1 MTDLERERVL
11 LSVSQAVSFKPAY
24 MTNDKL
30 EAAVKGHGSLVIS
43 AYCIANSITEDIFC
57 HYGTPDMELL
67 DRMTLIDASVGTI
80 PLDMVME
87 KAINSARLAGATPEN
102 AALLSAA
109 LAYFTGSCARSGV
122 PLGNRKLGAIA
133 RIHAGVPRTGAISL
147 ITGKF
152 THKIPAFPAY
162 MAIYEELMDKKLTKV
177 DGSVL
182 PPFISGGAMYG
193 HSALGEDHNFPELAY
208 NAASV
213 GTKAMMK
220 SMHGAGIYAY
230 PLWPAF
236 IGAAITL
243 EMIHSDAA
251 LGEEFGTFTGM
262 DSAYMAGKG
271 AMEAA
276 GIPDKIHVRGTNEE
290 YDTARVIGDFGLIL
304 KDIGGPS
311 VVGSMALDEIFAGFQ
326 ESPVI
331 GAGFS
336 GGPVNAPLG
345 HVMGD
350 CMPAIRM
357 LIKYKGDIEKTADDI
372 REYKMNSF
380 IDPEYALCSLNTI
393 ARKAEDVT
401 RGSVSTACL
410 LASEDT
416 KQRAVYRRAVR
427 TFEMIKEG
435 KTVEEAARELDEERR
450 IWVEKRGSR
459 ILSGFT
465 GKDVKVNFTSI
476 TPQGRRTD
484 NFTKKFWAFD
494 ANICYDVKVN
504 GKEYHIDN
512 LAAKVI
518 PDYVIDGKGRD
529 DPDMGTA
536 IFAGAVLAQE
546 LQYVGHTIINI
557 TIPAATAALLGEE
570 PTKASK
576 DSEKGAYLTS
586 AIPGGKEKAKEVVQV
601 AQKIYDRIN
610 EPYSLK

>member
-11 LSVSQAVSFKPAY
+11 NSVSQAVSFKPAY

-43 AYCIANSITEDIFC
+43 AYAISNSIAEDIFC
-57 HYGTPDMELL
+57 PYGAPDMELL
-67 DRMTLIDASVGTI
+67 DRMTLVDASVATL

-87 KAINSARLAGATPEN
+87 KAINSAKLAGATPEN
-102 AALLSAA
+102 AALLAA
-109 LAYFTGSCARSGV
+109 AFAYFTGSCARSGV

-133 RIHAGVPRTGAISL
+133 RIHAGVPRTSAISL

-162 MAIYEELMDKKLTKV
+162 MAIYEELVDKKLTRV

-182 PPFISGGAMYG
+182 PPFVSGGAMYG
-193 HSALGEDHNFPELAY
+193 HSALGEDYNFPELAY
-208 NAASV
+208 NAAKV
-213 GTKAMMK
+213 GTEAMIK

-236 IGAAITL
+236 IGSAITL

-251 LGEEFGTFTGM
+251 LGEEYGTFTGT

-271 AMEAA
+271 AMDAA
-276 GIPDKIHVRGTNEE
+276 GIPAKIHVRGTNEE

-311 VVGSMALDEIFAGFQ
+311 VVGSMALDEVFAGFQ
-326 ESPVI
+326 EAATM

-345 HVMGD
+345 HVLGD

-357 LIKYKGDIEKTADDI
+357 LIKYKGDVYKTADDI

-410 LASEDT
+410 LASEDV
-416 KQRAVYRRAVR
+416 KQRAVYRRAVKSY
-427 TFEMIKEG
+427 EMLKAG
-435 KTVEEAARELDEERR
+435 KTVEEVARQLDDERKAYVEER
-450 IWVEKRGSR
+450 GSQV
-459 ILSGFT
+459 LSGFT
-465 GKDVKVNFTSI
+465 GKDIKVRFTSI

-494 ANICYDVKVN
+494 ANICFEATVN
-504 GKEYHIDN
+504 GKDYKIDN
-512 LAAKVI
+512 FAAKVI
-518 PDYVIDGKGRD
+518 PEYVVDGKGRD
-529 DPDMGTA
+529 DPDMGTV
-536 IFAGAVLAQE
+536 IFAGSVLSQE
-546 LQYVGHTIINI
+546 LQYVGHTILNI
-557 TIPAATAALLGEE
+557 TIPAATGALLGGD
-570 PTKASK
+570 PKNVAK
-576 DSEKGAYLTS
+576 DSQKGAYLTS
-586 AIPGGKEKAKEVVQV
+586 AIPGGKEKAMEVVAV
-601 AQKIYDRIN
+601 AKQIYDRIN
-610 EPYSLK
+610 EPFP

>member
-1 MTDLERERVL
+1 MTDLERERIIN
-11 LSVSQAVSFKPAY
+11 SVGQAVSFKPAY

-43 AYCIANSITEDIFC
+43 AYAISNSITEDIFC

-67 DRMTLIDASVGTI
+67 DRMTLVDASVATL

-87 KAINSARLAGATPEN
+87 KAINSAKLAGATPEN

-162 MAIYEELMDKKLTKV
+162 MAIYEELMDKKLTRV

-182 PPFISGGAMYG
+182 PPFVSGGAMYG
-193 HSALGEDHNFPELAY
+193 HSALGEDYNFPELAY
-208 NAASV
+208 NAAKV
-213 GTKAMMK
+213 GTEAMIE

-236 IGAAITL
+236 IGSAITL

-251 LGEEFGTFTGM
+251 LGEEYGTFTGT

-271 AMEAA
+271 AMDAA
-276 GIPDKIHVRGTNEE
+276 GITDKIHVRGTNEE

-326 ESPVI
+326 ESPII

-357 LIKYKGDIEKTADDI
+357 LIKYNGDVYKTADDI

-410 LASEDT
+410 LASEDV
-416 KQRAVYRRAVR
+416 KQRAVYRRAVKAY
-427 TFEMIKEG
+427 EMMKDG
-435 KTVEEAARELDEERR
+435 KTVEETARQLDDDRRMYVEER
-450 IWVEKRGSR
+450 GSK

-465 GKDVKVNFTSI
+465 GKDVQVRFTSI

-494 ANICYDVKVN
+494 ANICFEAKVN
-504 GKEYHIDN
+504 GKEYKIDN

-518 PDYVIDGKGRD
+518 PEYVVDGKGRD
-529 DPDMGTA
+529 DPDMGTV
-536 IFAGAVLAQE
+536 IFAGSVLAQE
-546 LQYVGHTIINI
+546 LQYVGHTILNI
-557 TIPAATAALLGEE
+557 TIPAAVGALLGGDPKEV
-570 PTKASK
+570 SK
-576 DSEKGAYLTS
+576 ESQKGAYLTS
-586 AIPGGKEKAKEVVQV
+586 AIPGGKEKAMEVV
-601 AQKIYDRIN
+601 ASAKMIYERIN
-610 EPYSLK
+610 EPFP

>member
-1 MTDLERERVL
+1 M
-11 LSVSQAVSFKPAY
+11 
-24 MTNDKL
+24 
-30 EAAVKGHGSLVIS
+30 
-43 AYCIANSITEDIFC
+43 
-57 HYGTPDMELL
+57 
-67 DRMTLIDASVGTI
+67 
-80 PLDMVME
+80 
-87 KAINSARLAGATPEN
+87 
-102 AALLSAA
+102 
-109 LAYFTGSCARSGV
+109 
-122 PLGNRKLGAIA
+122 
-133 RIHAGVPRTGAISL
+133 
-147 ITGKF
+147 
-152 THKIPAFPAY
+152 
-162 MAIYEELMDKKLTKV
+162 
-177 DGSVL
+177 
-182 PPFISGGAMYG
+182 
-193 HSALGEDHNFPELAY
+193 
-208 NAASV
+208 
-213 GTKAMMK
+213 
-220 SMHGAGIYAY
+220 
-230 PLWPAF
+230 
-236 IGAAITL
+236 
-243 EMIHSDAA
+243 
-251 LGEEFGTFTGM
+251 
-262 DSAYMAGKG
+262 
-271 AMEAA
+271 
-276 GIPDKIHVRGTNEE
+276 
-290 YDTARVIGDFGLIL
+290 
-304 KDIGGPS
+304 
-311 VVGSMALDEIFAGFQ
+311 
-326 ESPVI
+326 
-331 GAGFS
+331 
-336 GGPVNAPLG
+336 
-345 HVMGD
+345 
-350 CMPAIRM
+350 
-357 LIKYKGDIEKTADDI
+357 
-372 REYKMNSF
+372 
-380 IDPEYALCSLNTI
+380 
-393 ARKAEDVT
+393 T